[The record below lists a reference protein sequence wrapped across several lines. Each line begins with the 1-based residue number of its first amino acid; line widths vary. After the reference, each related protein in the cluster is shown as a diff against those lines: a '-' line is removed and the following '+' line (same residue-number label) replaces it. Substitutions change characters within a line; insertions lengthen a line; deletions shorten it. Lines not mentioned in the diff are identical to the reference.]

1 MSPPDV
7 FSDTDSPAIAGSL
20 DGELEEGPES
30 QAGPHVPDAE
40 DGVVAGK
47 AYPRKGGVWPASF
60 IVTNIRGLVGVRGR
74 NKSPFLHDLASQRNC
89 LWVAVTESCLRP
101 DILDSELL
109 AHMPGY
115 SIIRQDRTGRIRG
128 GVCLILFIR
137 K

>member
-1 MSPPDV
+1 MSPPDG

-89 LWVAVTESCLRP
+89 LWVAVTESWLRP
-101 DILDSELL
+101 DILDSEL
-109 AHMPGY
+109 AC
-115 SIIRQDRTGRIRG
+115 IINHLEKLRELKLYDCNKITGIFNPIH
-128 GVCLILFIR
+128 V
-137 K
+137 